1 PYECLQF
8 SRLLR
13 SFLLSEREA
22 EAPQEGVAFVVV
34 LGRGRD
40 RHVEPA
46 HGLDVVVVDLREDE
60 LLADADRVVAR
71 AVERLRREA
80 AEVADTRDGD
90 RDQAVEELPHPV
102 TAQRD
107 ARTDGH
113 ALAELEAG
121 DRLAGLPHLGALAGD
136 RRQLLDRAVERLRL
150 DLRVANAHVERDL
163 RQPRDAH
170 DRAEA
175 EVLLELGPELLVV
188 ALLEAR
194 ALGCRRGGHYLSI
207 SWRQPSRR
215 QTRPLIGASSFRVFN
230 AFIERRSGAGER
242 MFMEFSG
249 RGSRAT
255 GPNMRVPRGFR
266 AWSLITAA
274 FSSKAICVPSSR
286 P

>member
-1 PYECLQF
+1 MPYGCLQF

-13 SFLLSEREA
+13 SFPLSERKA
-22 EAPQEGVAFVVV
+22 EAPQQDIAFVVV

-46 HGLDVVVVDLREDE
+46 HGLDVVVVDLREND
-60 LLADADRVVAR
+60 LLADANRVVAA
-71 AVERLRREA
+71 AVERLRGEA
-80 AEVADTRDGD
+80 AEVADARNRD

-102 TAQRD
+102 AAQRD

-150 DLRVANAHVERDL
+150 DLRVADAHVDRDL

-170 DRAEA
+170 ERAEA
-175 EVLLELGPELLVV
+175 ELLLEPGPELLVV

-194 ALGCRRGGHYLSI
+194 AHRCRRGRHYLSI
-207 SWRQPSRR
+207 SWRQSSRR
-215 QTRPLIGASSFRVFN
+215 QTRTLIGAWSFR
-230 AFIERRSGAGER
+230 S
-242 MFMEFSG
+242 FM
-249 RGSRAT
+249 T
-255 GPNMRVPRGFR
+255 
-266 AWSLITAA
+266 
-274 FSSKAICVPSSR
+274 
-286 P
+286 